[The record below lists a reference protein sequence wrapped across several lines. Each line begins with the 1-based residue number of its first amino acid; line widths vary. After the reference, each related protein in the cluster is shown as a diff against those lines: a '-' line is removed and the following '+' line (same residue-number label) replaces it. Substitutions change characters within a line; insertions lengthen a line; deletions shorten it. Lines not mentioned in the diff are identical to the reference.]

1 MEIKV
6 LRRTGIPFQLKK
18 SMSKWIVFDIE
29 SVLVDGEYL
38 VEIAKTVGLGEE
50 INEITRKGLEGKI
63 TWEEGLIRR
72 LTILKDKIRKKELE
86 EIAYELPLM
95 KGAVETCDEIKEL
108 GFRIAAVTG
117 GFQFLA
123 ERIKKELN
131 IDLVISNELI
141 FEDER
146 ISGILLEV
154 TSDKAKALMRYIGK
168 RTIDIAVI
176 DGANDLTLFN
186 ISRLKIAFNAT
197 QIVKIRADI
206 SIKEKDLRNLLKYIA

>member
-18 SMSKWIVFDIE
+18 SMSKWIVFDVE
-29 SVLVDGEYL
+29 SVLIDGEYL
-38 VEIAKTVGLGEE
+38 VEVAKTVGLGEE

-72 LTILKDKIRKKELE
+72 LNILKDKIRKKELE

-131 IDLVISNELI
+131 LDLVINNELI

-146 ISGILLEV
+146 ISGVLLEV

-176 DGANDLTLFN
+176 DSANDLTLFN

-206 SIKEKDLRNLLKYIA
+206 SIEEKDLRNLLKYIA